1 MDWINFKPKYY
12 EKNYFILM
20 SLFLT
25 VGAMAQNWTFEVIDI
40 ASNADEML
48 YTNAPCT
55 NTQWGDQFT
64 SWTVLFDDNADT
76 FLHTEYA
83 QNGKSE
89 DGLDHYIRVD
99 LGAGNEISAFK
110 FDYTTRGGNAGYDFP
125 QKFIIAG
132 SNEVNGIYTE
142 IGRIESG
149 CPVGVARSY
158 SSDVFT
164 SETPYRYLRFMVTE
178 TNTNRKGEGVEHNY
192 WHMGE
197 FRLYKAT
204 PYAGYVH
211 NTGNINRSDRGLTS
225 FTITDGTNSLEVT
238 SIQTSSTAP
247 VYVDKSEQK
256 LITYPGAT
264 LSFSSFN
271 YKGEWMH
278 AYAFVDY
285 NKDYYFEPVDN
296 NGGTT
301 DGEVV
306 SYNYFNGKTI
316 TGDVG
321 SIDKA
326 MAGEYNGSKTLP
338 AFTLPAGLEPGE
350 YRMRI
355 KVDWNNLDADY
366 GASDIAANGGAQCDI
381 TLVVE
386 EIVGNEVAK
395 AGLASKIEAAIALFN
410 AVTIGDGVGKYS
422 SSIDDAVAEFLA
434 IQEYYNSITASTP
447 IEEIEA
453 KTARVGEIVASFSLN
468 MPKNGEYFRVAY
480 DYGGTVGKLYMQGVD
495 SEQFKNGQ
503 NSYPAKFAADNGA
516 ESIWYYYNGALYSYT
531 AGKCIA
537 EKGNDRGLQN
547 IGVKVNATFSASTRA
562 EGKYNIACTSYIHA
576 NVTGSNYYTDH
587 CSGNNCVN
595 HDLILEAVTELPVSI
610 SAAGK
615 ATFFA
620 PVAVE
625 IPTGVKAY
633 TVTINDEW
641 ATLNEVEGDVIP
653 ANTGVVLEGAPNTY
667 GFAITATEVTAISD
681 LRGSA
686 PATYYTEAGTYYALG
701 VVDDVVAFYKDAF
714 NNSRFQNNSHKAYLY
729 VAEAN
734 GVASYSFR
742 FGEGTTG
749 IENVEVENA
758 VKAIYDLTGRKV
770 EAITVPGIY
779 IVNGVKRVVR

>member
-1 MDWINFKPKYY
+1 MAQFEADTEYRIKEKSTGKYLSVGGTATNQYGAVYGADKIKDDDKQIFTFVAANEGTYYVKSKSGEYISYQGTGAGWNVNADPSITNAHELTFEETANNGEFKIKGYNTSKGANKYFKWEY
-12 EKNYFILM
+12 
-20 SLFLT
+20 
-25 VGAMAQNWTFEVIDI
+25 VGASGKYHPFNDADAGATFIVE
-40 ASNADEML
+40 
-48 YTNAPCT
+48 
-55 NTQWGDQFT
+55 
-64 SWTVLFDDNADT
+64 
-76 FLHTEYA
+76 
-83 QNGKSE
+83 K
-89 DGLDHYIRVD
+89 
-99 LGAGNEISAFK
+99 
-110 FDYTTRGGNAGYDFP
+110 
-125 QKFIIAG
+125 
-132 SNEVNGIYTE
+132 VNRT
-142 IGRIESG
+142 
-149 CPVGVARSY
+149 
-158 SSDVFT
+158 D
-164 SETPYRYLRFMVTE
+164 
-178 TNTNRKGEGVEHNY
+178 
-192 WHMGE
+192 
-197 FRLYKAT
+197 
-204 PYAGYVH
+204 YVH
-211 NTGNINRSDRGLTS
+211 NEGSMNRSDRGLKS

-256 LITYPGAT
+256 LTTYPGAT

-271 YKGEWMH
+271 YSGSWMH

-306 SYNYFNGKTI
+306 SYNYYEGKDI
-316 TGDVG
+316 TGATASPGD
-321 SIDKA
+321 A
-326 MAGEYNGSKTLP
+326 MSSEHNGSKTLP
-338 AFTLPAGLEPGE
+338 AFTLPADLEPGE

-410 AVTIGDGVGKYS
+410 AVAGDGVGKYS

-447 IEEIEA
+447 IDEINA
-453 KTARVGEIVASFSLN
+453 RTARVGEIVASFSLN

-587 CSGNNCVN
+587 CSGNNCVE
-595 HDLILEAVTELPVSI
+595 HDLILEPVTELPVSI

-620 PVAVE
+620 PVSVE

-653 ANTGVVLEGAPNTY
+653 ANTGVVLEGAQNTY
-667 GFAITATEVTAISD
+667 GFAITSREVTATSD

-701 VVDDVVAFYKDAF
+701 IVDDVVAFYKDAF
-714 NNSRFQNNSHKAYLY
+714 NNNRFQNNSHKAYLY

-734 GVASYSFR
+734 GAASYSFR

-770 EAITVPGIY
+770 EAITAPGIY

>member
-1 MDWINFKPKYY
+1 MKKFTL
-12 EKNYFILM
+12 FLM

-25 VGAMAQNWTFEVIDI
+25 VGAMAQFEAGTEYRIKEKSTGKYLSVGGTASNQYGEVYGADKIEDDAKQIFTFEAANEGTYYVKSKSEEYISYQGTG
-40 ASNADEML
+40 AGWNVNADPSI
-48 YTNAPCT
+48 TNAHE
-55 NTQWGDQFT
+55 
-64 SWTVLFDDNADT
+64 LT
-76 FLHTEYA
+76 FE
-83 QNGKSE
+83 
-89 DGLDHYIRVD
+89 
-99 LGAGNEISAFK
+99 
-110 FDYTTRGGNAGYDFP
+110 
-125 QKFIIAG
+125 
-132 SNEVNGIYTE
+132 
-142 IGRIESG
+142 
-149 CPVGVARSY
+149 
-158 SSDVFT
+158 
-164 SETPYRYLRFMVTE
+164 ETA
-178 TNTNRKGEGVEHNY
+178 NN
-192 WHMGE
+192 GE
-197 FRLYKAT
+197 FKIKGYNTSKGANKYFKWEHVPASGKYHPFNDDDAGAT
-204 PYAGYVH
+204 FIVEKVAAEVEPENRTDYVH
-211 NTGNINRSDRGLTS
+211 NEGSMTRNDRGLKS

-238 SIQTSSTAP
+238 SIQTSSPAP

-256 LITYPGAT
+256 LTTYPGAT

-271 YKGEWMH
+271 YIGSWMH

-316 TGDVG
+316 TGDAG
-321 SIDKA
+321 NQGNA

-434 IQEYYNSITASTP
+434 IQEYYNSITDSTP

-468 MPKNGEYFRVAY
+468 MPEAGKYYRLKGNSGNYIDASSIYDNATAKVGQMSMKSAGECNLAGTIFYLDNESHLLNYATGTYTRNTREIGAVGDATKSVWAFSESTRTRGKYVLTDNGTTASKNLH
-480 DYGGTVGKLYMQGVD
+480 DNGGTRADRCSSVCG
-495 SEQFKNGQ
+495 
-503 NSYPAKFAADNGA
+503 AA
-516 ESIWYYYNGALYSYT
+516 
-531 AGKCIA
+531 
-537 EKGNDRGLQN
+537 
-547 IGVKVNATFSASTRA
+547 
-562 EGKYNIACTSYIHA
+562 
-576 NVTGSNYYTDH
+576 
-587 CSGNNCVN
+587 
-595 HDLILEAVTELPVSI
+595 HDWTLEEVTELPVTVT
-610 SAAGK
+610 AVGY
-615 ATFFA
+615 ATLYA
-620 PVAVE
+620 PVALTV
-625 IPTGVKAY
+625 PTGVTAH
-633 TVTINDEW
+633 TVTLDGEW
-641 ATLNEVEGDVIP
+641 ATLSEALTVVP
-653 ANTGVVLEGAPNTY
+653 AETGVVLVAGEGSHN
-667 GFAITATEVTAISD
+667 FAITTSDATAA
-681 LRGSA
+681 SA
-686 PATYYTEAGTYYALG
+686 LEGTVAATYVTDDAYVLG
-701 VVDDVVAFYKDAF
+701 VVDEKVGFYTATKNQNEGAAFL
-714 NNSRFQNNSHKAYLY
+714 NNANKAYLPKT
-729 VAEAN
+729 AGMSA
-734 GVASYSFR
+734 ASYSFR

-770 EAITVPGIY
+770 EAISAPGIY

>member
-1 MDWINFKPKYY
+1 
-12 EKNYFILM
+12 M

-25 VGAMAQNWTFEVIDI
+25 VGAMAQFE
-40 ASNADEML
+40 A
-48 YTNAPCT
+48 
-55 NTQWGDQFT
+55 G
-64 SWTVLFDDNADT
+64 
-76 FLHTEYA
+76 TEYRIKEVSSGYYL
-83 QNGKSE
+83 N
-89 DGLDHYIRVD
+89 
-99 LGAGNEISAFK
+99 AGNHDTHETGPNGGVNVIALNESSNDMIFTAEASGYGFK
-110 FDYTTRGGNAGYDFP
+110 LKTKSGYYVNCYEWNVDANSTTDGAELLFEENGGNYKIKWVSTAVKYYGQVKYF
-125 QKFIIAG
+125 KV
-132 SNEVNGIYTE
+132 E
-142 IGRIESG
+142 
-149 CPVGVARSY
+149 PVGGIRYPFCDAAEGAAFIVEKVAAE
-158 SSDVFT
+158 V
-164 SETPYRYLRFMVTE
+164 EPE
-178 TNTNRKGEGVEHNY
+178 NR
-192 WHMGE
+192 
-197 FRLYKAT
+197 T
-204 PYAGYVH
+204 DYVH
-211 NTGNINRSDRGLTS
+211 NEGSMNRDDRGLTS
-225 FTITDGTNSLEVT
+225 FTITDGENSLTVN
-238 SIQTSSTAP
+238 SIQTSITAP
-247 VYVDKSEQK
+247 VYVDKSAQK
-256 LITYPGAT
+256 LTTKQGAT
-264 LSFSSFN
+264 LKFTDFN
-271 YKGEWMH
+271 YTGSWMH
-278 AYAFVDY
+278 AYAYIDY
-285 NKDYYFEPVDN
+285 NKDYEFTLTNNN
-296 NGGTT
+296 NGE
-301 DGEVV
+301 GEGEIV
-306 SYNYFNGKTI
+306 SYNYYDGNDI
-316 TGDVG
+316 TGTPANQG
-321 SIDKA
+321 SAIGNTYGESKA
-326 MAGEYNGSKTLP
+326 MP

-355 KVDWNNLDADY
+355 KIDWNNLDADY
-366 GASDIAANGGAQCDI
+366 GASSIATDGGCQCDI

-386 EIVGNEVAK
+386 EIVSNEVAK

-422 SSIDDAVAEFLA
+422 SSIAGYAEEFA
-434 IQEYYNSITASTP
+434 QIQAYYNAITESTP
-447 IEEIEA
+447 IDEINA

-587 CSGNNCVN
+587 CAGNNCVN

-734 GVASYSFR
+734 GAASYSFR

-749 IENVEVENA
+749 IENVEVENGA
-758 VKAIYDLTGRKV
+758 KAIYDLTGRKV
-770 EAITVPGIY
+770 EAITAPGIY

>member
-1 MDWINFKPKYY
+1 MAVEDPAVMDINTSTVYTIQIANKGYIHCSEGEMYY
-12 EKNYFILM
+12 EGSLIADNAEKADYQFIFTEAATDAQGRKLYYISPKGAADYFAYNEN
-20 SLFLT
+20 T
-25 VGAMAQNWTFEVIDI
+25 
-40 ASNADEML
+40 SNAGGAANSVGL
-48 YTNAPCT
+48 TNNATTKSDKGVWYIFDNGTCQFIVPA
-55 NTQWGDQFT
+55 WKDGDSF
-64 SWTVLFDDNADT
+64 
-76 FLHTEYA
+76 
-83 QNGKSE
+83 
-89 DGLDHYIRVD
+89 
-99 LGAGNEISAFK
+99 
-110 FDYTTRGGNAGYDFP
+110 TRGGCCWNAW
-125 QKFIIAG
+125 
-132 SNEVNGIYTE
+132 SNPGTSNYLGMWGRGTSDPNYQGDNQLLIVEVKAE
-142 IGRIESG
+142 VE
-149 CPVGVARSY
+149 P
-158 SSDVFT
+158 
-164 SETPYRYLRFMVTE
+164 E
-178 TNTNRKGEGVEHNY
+178 NR
-192 WHMGE
+192 
-197 FRLYKAT
+197 T
-204 PYAGYVH
+204 DYVH
-211 NTGNINRSDRGLTS
+211 NEGSMNRSDRGLTS

-238 SIQTSSTAP
+238 SIQTSNTAP

-256 LITYPGAT
+256 LTTYPGAT

-271 YKGEWMH
+271 YKGSWMH

-316 TGDVG
+316 TGDAG
-321 SIDKA
+321 DQGNA
-326 MAGEYNGSKTLP
+326 MAREYNGSKTLP

-495 SEQFKNGQ
+495 SEQFKNNQ

-667 GFAITATEVTAISD
+667 GFAITAREVTATSD

-734 GVASYSFR
+734 GAASYSFR

-770 EAITVPGIY
+770 EAITAPGIY